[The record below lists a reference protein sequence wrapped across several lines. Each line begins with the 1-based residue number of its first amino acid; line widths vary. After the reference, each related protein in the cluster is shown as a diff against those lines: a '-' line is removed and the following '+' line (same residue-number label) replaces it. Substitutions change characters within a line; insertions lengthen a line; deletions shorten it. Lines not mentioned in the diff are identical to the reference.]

1 MRSDTSVFQAAKR
14 QAGNSS
20 SGQLRRRIGLL
31 LLVLYGVG
39 VTVGAGIYVL
49 IGSVA
54 GHAGINSPL
63 AFGIAAI
70 VMGLTVASYA
80 ELCARFP
87 VAAGEA
93 AYVRAAFGS
102 RVLSTITG
110 GLMIATAVIASAAVT
125 LGSVGYLAQFLN
137 LPKELLIVVVI
148 GGVSVVVAWGVLES
162 VLLASLFTLIEV
174 GGLVAIIV
182 AAAWAGLPIGD
193 ALLAPPPADLAT
205 VSGLFFASLLAFFA
219 FIGFEGLTNMVEESH
234 SPTRNVPLAMAL
246 TLIITTALYVL
257 VAAIAVTAVPLEKLA
272 SSEAPLTIVFQNVA
286 GMGAAVI
293 SAIAIGATL
302 NTIIAQ
308 MTMASRVIYGMARQ
322 GDLPS
327 VLGAVHSTRGTPL
340 VAPVAISLLVLA
352 LALFIPFGRLAEF
365 TSIATL
371 IVFALVNASLLRLRL
386 QRKNSTLGKSRVPI
400 WVPLFGFISCIM
412 MIGSSFF

>member
-1 MRSDTSVFQAAKR
+1 
-14 QAGNSS
+14 
-20 SGQLRRRIGLL
+20 
-31 LLVLYGVG
+31 
-39 VTVGAGIYVL
+39 
-49 IGSVA
+49 
-54 GHAGINSPL
+54 
-63 AFGIAAI
+63 
-70 VMGLTVASYA
+70 
-80 ELCARFP
+80 
-87 VAAGEA
+87 
-93 AYVRAAFGS
+93 
-102 RVLSTITG
+102 
-110 GLMIATAVIASAAVT
+110 MIATAVIASAAVT

-340 VAPVAISLLVLA
+340 VATVAISLLVLA

>member
-1 MRSDTSVFQAAKR
+1 MRSDASVLQAAKR
-14 QAGNSS
+14 QAGNFS

-80 ELCARFP
+80 ELCTRFP

-125 LGSVGYLAQFLN
+125 LGSVGYLAQFSN

-148 GGVSVVVAWGVLES
+148 GGVSIVVAWGVLES

-205 VSGLFFASLLAFFA
+205 VSGLLFASMLAFFA
-219 FIGFEGLTNMVEESH
+219 FIGFEDLTNMVEESH

-286 GMGAAVI
+286 GMGATII

-302 NTIIAQ
+302 NTVIAQ

-340 VAPVAISLLVLA
+340 VATVAISLLVLA

-386 QRKNSTLGKSRVPI
+386 QRKNSTPGKIRVPI

-412 MIGSSFF
+412 MIGSSFL